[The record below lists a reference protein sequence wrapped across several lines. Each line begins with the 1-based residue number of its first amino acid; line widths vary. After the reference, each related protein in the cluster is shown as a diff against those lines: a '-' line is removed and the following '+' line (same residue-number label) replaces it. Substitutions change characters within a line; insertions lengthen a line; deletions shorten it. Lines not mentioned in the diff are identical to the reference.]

1 MNRVFF
7 AAAIFAMAAS
17 ASFAEPR
24 TVTWIGEASGELLS
38 ASNWDPALE
47 FPDGDKNWS
56 DWARITN
63 TVEFTENTDKY
74 FWRNS
79 RLSISGNST
88 VTFKAR
94 FWTATEKYLTA
105 DKETYVDIEKGSTLV
120 SSMMIGGIKTCTFVK
135 TGGGTLEGYNI
146 GSFGNLYNKIRILEG
161 TVKLSGNLNNALRAC
176 SGIEIGSSA
185 KVILTVANSIDTD
198 SADARALVKVDGILD
213 VNSKAQ
219 TMDGLCGSGVIT
231 NAKAGITLQM
241 RAQAQNV
248 FTGRIHGALNV
259 APVADAPVDACLVIG
274 DADTLKYTDLSV
286 VETERHPNPLKFKPG
301 IGVFY
306 ARTFP
311 KGKRFF
317 DTNGNEVELRNYA
330 NHLYVNCSVEASGDG
345 LTPTSAYKTLK
356 EALESDNLKDAPELN
371 IIHVAPG
378 TYDAGE
384 MGSGTDLSRAVVPGN
399 VHLVADDKSEG
410 ATLIVGK
417 ASDKPPA
424 NCRGCGEGAV
434 RCVKLLSGA
443 RIEGFTLT
451 GGHTYVETSTS
462 GKTGGGVECADYACY
477 IVDCVISNNV
487 AYRGGGG
494 HKGTYVRTKILFN
507 YATQIGSGLYEGC
520 HLYNCAVNGND
531 GTGFYSAGSRSL
543 LVNCIFGPDGTSIR
557 ADGTAEDARSDAY
570 NTIFMSSILSNGNN
584 AGQKMRLH
592 NCLTMDNVP
601 GDVDVDDDCIQM
613 NGFANAQ
620 AKMTYLGL
628 NESFA
633 PVAAVPG
640 DVIDRGRRD
649 YCFVPGTEAFD
660 LDIAGNPRVVGPAVD
675 LGPYEMRHDRTLL
688 GINDVDVGIAVEGAD
703 KGLQELNDGEELTF
717 TLRRT
722 FDSDYLCKG
731 FTVNGVYVDFD
742 DYPNGWTAK
751 IDGGDL
757 TRSLVIEAVYAK
769 ENKTF
774 YVDAENGD
782 DKNRG
787 YHIACPKKTLAAAF
801 TPTPAVGSVV
811 YAAPGYYTNGVMEV
825 ATTSY
830 GMQQCRVVVPP
841 GVSLISLADADS
853 TFIGGESSKNPPA
866 DNTFGCGPGSVRC
879 VTMMSEASR
888 IKGFTCFDGRVNCS
902 DNDSGAYGGGVQG
915 PGIVE
920 DCVFINCAATRG
932 GGVSQATAVRRCR
945 FVDCGAS
952 YLGSAITECK
962 GVYNCVFDACT
973 NGGYVALYS
982 MPIVNCVFMPSC
994 TPNTAV
1000 YYISENDERFPYL
1013 PTNVINSAIFCAPFP
1028 TNAKIPMY
1036 TNCAFMRVSNIEEDI
1051 KGEGSVILEANRVN
1065 VLDVAKMNADGSLQK
1080 GSPLVDIGSN
1090 ELYRTEM
1097 AGTGDLA
1104 KGQRIYN
1111 ARIDIGA
1118 YEYDW
1123 RGEFSRAI
1131 GHSRSFS
1138 LSEASENVTL
1148 AEGGGVLLRGGE
1160 SIGVVWDRPGSVSRD
1175 LSFDVDCSG
1184 EGNLTYSFGGESF
1197 TVAVGEG
1204 KKTVSLKG
1212 ISGRLELSIAF
1223 AGEGSATISGFKR
1236 ADNGV
1241 MLLLR

>member
-1 MNRVFF
+1 MNRFFF

-24 TVTWIGEASGELLS
+24 TVTWIGGASGELLNET
-38 ASNWDPALE
+38 NWDPKLQFAS
-47 FPDGDKNWS
+47 DGSWIDC
-56 DWARITN
+56 ARITN
-63 TVEFTENTDKY
+63 SVTFTEQGLDY

-79 RLSISGNST
+79 RLSIFGNST
-88 VTFKAR
+88 VTFKSR
-94 FWTATEKYLTA
+94 FWTATERYLTA

-120 SSMMIGGIKTCTFVK
+120 SSQMIGGIKTCTFVK
-135 TGGGTLEGYNI
+135 TGGGTIDGYNI

-185 KVILTVANSIDTD
+185 KVILTDANSIDTS
-198 SADARALVKVDGILD
+198 SADACALVKVEGILD
-213 VNSKAQ
+213 ISSKAQ
-219 TMDGLCGSGVIT
+219 KVDGLCGSGVIT
-231 NAKAGITLQM
+231 NAKAGITVQM
-241 RAQAQNV
+241 RAQAQNI

-259 APVADAPVDACLVIG
+259 APAAEAPVDACLVIG

-286 VETERHPNPLKFKPG
+286 VETQRHPNPLKFKPG

-317 DTNGNEVELRNYA
+317 DTDGNEIELRNHA
-330 NHLYVNCSVEASGDG
+330 NHLYVNCSAAEASGDG
-345 LTPTSAYKTLK
+345 LTPSSAYKTLK
-356 EALESDNLKDAPELN
+356 EALTSINLKSAPELN

-384 MGSGTDLSRAVVPGN
+384 MGSGQDLSRAEVPGN
-399 VHLVADDKSEG
+399 VHLVADDKREG

-417 ASDKPPA
+417 ASDNPPA
-424 NCRGCGEGAV
+424 NCRGCGAGAV
-434 RCVKLLSGA
+434 RCVKLATGA

-451 GGHTYVETSTS
+451 GGHTYATASTS

-520 HLYNCAVNGND
+520 HLYNCAVNGNG

-660 LDIAGNPRVVGPAVD
+660 LDIAGNSRVVGPAVD

-703 KGLQELNDGEELTF
+703 KGLQELNEGEELTF

-902 DNDSGAYGGGVQG
+902 DNDSGAHGGGVQG

-1000 YYISENDERFPYL
+1000 YYISETDDRFPYL

-1028 TNAKIPMY
+1028 QRAKIPMY
-1036 TNCAFMRVSNIEEDI
+1036 TNCAFMRYTDIEGVFL
-1051 KGEGSVILEANRVN
+1051 GEGSVVLEANRVN

-1123 RGEFSRAI
+1123 REEFSRAI

-1148 AEGGGVLLRGGE
+1148 AV
-1160 SIGVVWDRPGSVSRD
+1160 
-1175 LSFDVDCSG
+1175 
-1184 EGNLTYSFGGESF
+1184 
-1197 TVAVGEG
+1197 
-1204 KKTVSLKG
+1204 KK
-1212 ISGRLELSIAF
+1212 
-1223 AGEGSATISGFKR
+1223 
-1236 ADNGV
+1236 N
-1241 MLLLR
+1241 